1 MKTKLMLL
9 VLLAGVGI
17 SGAAEKPTVY
27 NHVDGKPS
35 AMDAQVNA
43 AFAPKFTVVD
53 IPDSPDYVQPKPTAG
68 ALPRVARTPA
78 GEPLGG
84 YVLIGYVVTTE
95 GRAAEPVV
103 LKSADE
109 RLNAVAIKA
118 MEAWRFAP
126 ATLKGVAIPTTAAQ
140 EFNFETAPTDFIQQ
154 ALEPT
159 GGKILRP
166 KEWFYAEGHHG
177 PVYMWTLSREDTTGG
192 KTYTT
197 GVRIQT
203 FVGLKKG
210 AGKTARQFIFDFVAA
225 KRKEATKVI
234 KTCDPKEQ
242 GLFTRMCMET
252 EEGPFHILYSLFW
265 GSDDLDIAV
274 VSIAGTTKELWDIYA
289 PTFDKMGGFELIDMK
304 RFQK

>member
-35 AMDAQVNA
+35 AMDAQANA

-53 IPDSPDYVQPKPTAG
+53 IPDSTDYVQPTPTAG
-68 ALPRVARTPA
+68 ALPRVARTPG